1 MPIYVVRCCV
11 DVVPFLIFEG
21 FSEVQMLSAGTYA
34 VVKLD

>member
-1 MPIYVVRCCV
+1 MSIYVVRCCV
-11 DVVPFLIFEG
+11 DVVPFLIFGG